1 MIKLLPHQ
9 QEAMEQTAGQKN
21 IAVYHDMGLGKTFTG
36 SEMMCRFGCRIN
48 LVVCQKSK
56 VEDWVYHFKKHYT
69 TYQGEWVTPPRVYNL
84 TNKND
89 FEVFMVAVNEKM
101 NLKNHCYLNV
111 VGVINY
117 ELAWRRK
124 FLLQLTDFCLMLDES
139 SLIQNKTAKQTKF
152 ILKLQPSH
160 VILLSGTPVGGKYEN
175 LWTQLHL
182 MGWDISEKL
191 YEKQYVNWTL
201 TEDDGSGIRHRIVDK
216 DDPYKNIDRLKRKM
230 REYGAVFKKTEEC
243 FQLPEQT
250 FTKVTVKPSKEY
262 KKFQKDCIIVMD
274 TMNLQEF
281 HDDSDFNGEDITPR
295 VELVGDTTL
304 TKLLYSRQLCGH
316 FNKDKL
322 DAFGDLVESTQ
333 DRLIVFYSFNSEL
346 EALKKICHQLGRPTS
361 EINGHCKDLT
371 AYEQETDSVTLC
383 QYQSASK
390 GLNLQKC
397 NRIIYFTLPLSSE
410 DFEQSKKRIHRIGQ
424 ERPCF
429 YYLMICKGTVEE
441 QILQTLE
448 TRRDFTDEL
457 FKERN
462 EPK

>member
-1 MIKLLPHQ
+1 MVKLLPHQ
-9 QEAMEQTAGQKN
+9 QEAMEQTKGLKN

-36 SEMMCRFGCRIN
+36 SEMMRRFKCRVN
-48 LVVCQKSK
+48 LIVCQKSK
-56 VEDWVYHFKKHYT
+56 VNDWVEHFHEHYLW
-69 TYQGEWVTPPRVYNL
+69 GACDL
-84 TNKND
+84 TNKKD
-89 FEVFMVAVNEKM
+89 FYWFM
-101 NLKNHCYLNV
+101 NV
-111 VGVINY
+111 HVPTEETLPCVGVINY

-124 FLLQLTDFCLMLDES
+124 ELLKLKDFCLMLDES

-152 ILKLQPSH
+152 ILKLKPSH

-191 YEKQYVNWTL
+191 YEKQYVNWKTIQVGGV
-201 TEDDGSGIRHRIVDK
+201 THKIVDK
-216 DDPYKNIDRLKRKM
+216 DDPYKHTDRLKKKM
-230 REYGAVFKKTEEC
+230 REHGAIFKKTEEC

-250 FTKVTVKPSKEY
+250 FTKVMVKPIKEY
-262 KKFQKDCIIVMD
+262 WKFQKDSII
-274 TMNLQEF
+274 EI
-281 HDDSDFNGEDITPR
+281 DDC
-295 VELVGDTTL
+295 ELIGDTTL
-304 TKLLYSRQLCGH
+304 TKLLFSRQLCGH

-322 DAFGDLVESTQ
+322 EAFRDLVESTQ
-333 DRLIVFYSFNSEL
+333 DRLIVFYSFNAEL

-361 EINGHCKDLT
+361 EVNGHCKDLT
-371 AYEQETDSVTLC
+371 AYEQESNSVTLC

-410 DFEQSKKRIHRIGQ
+410 DFEQSKKRTHRIGQ

-429 YYLMICKGTVEE
+429 YYMLICKGTVEE

-448 TRRDFTDEL
+448 ARRDFTDEL
-457 FKERN
+457 FN
-462 EPK
+462 EVIS

>member
-1 MIKLLPHQ
+1 MVKLLPHQ
-9 QEAMEQTAGQKN
+9 KEAMDQTEGLQN

-36 SEMMCRFGCRIN
+36 SEMMRRFNCKVN
-48 LVVCQKSK
+48 LIVCQKSK
-56 VEDWVYHFKKHYT
+56 VQDWVDHFNQYYKEPYVGVIDLTVKGAIKT
-69 TYQGEWVTPPRVYNL
+69 ITEWN
-84 TNKND
+84 
-89 FEVFMVAVNEKM
+89 FEFP
-101 NLKNHCYLNV
+101 C

-124 FLLQLTDFCLMLDES
+124 ELLKLKDFCLMLDES
-139 SLIQNKTAKQTKF
+139 SLIQNKSAKQTKF
-152 ILKLQPSH
+152 ILKLKPSH

-191 YEKQYVNWTL
+191 YEKQYVNWKTI
-201 TEDDGSGIRHRIVDK
+201 EVGGMVHKIVDK
-216 DDPYKNIDRLKRKM
+216 DDPYKNTDRLKRKM
-230 REYGAVFKKTEEC
+230 REHGAVFKKTEEC

-250 FTKVTVKPSKEY
+250 FTKVMIKPIKEY
-262 KKFQKDCIIVMD
+262 WKFQKDSIV
-274 TMNLQEF
+274 QI
-281 HDDSDFNGEDITPR
+281 DDYEVI
-295 VELVGDTTL
+295 GDTTL
-304 TKLLYSRQLCGH
+304 TKLLFSRQLCGH

-322 DAFGDLVESTQ
+322 EAFRDLVESTQ
-333 DRLIVFYSFNSEL
+333 DRLIVFYSFNAEL
-346 EALKKICHQLGRPTS
+346 EQLKKICHDLGRPTS

-371 AYEQETDSVTLC
+371 AYDQESNSITLC

-424 ERPCF
+424 ENPCF

-448 TRRDFTDEL
+448 ARRDFTDEL

>member
-1 MIKLLPHQ
+1 MVKLLPHQ
-9 QEAMEQTAGQKN
+9 KEAMDQTEGLQN

-36 SEMMCRFGCRIN
+36 SEMMKRFNCDVN
-48 LVVCQKSK
+48 LIICQKSK
-56 VEDWVYHFKKHYT
+56 VQDWVNHFKEHYPKLK
-69 TYQGEWVTPPRVYNL
+69 VFDL
-84 TNKND
+84 TNKVD
-89 FEVFMVAVNEKM
+89 FSTFSGQFQPLHAVWKCVA
-101 NLKNHCYLNV
+101 
-111 VGVINY
+111 VINY

-124 FLLQLTDFCLMLDES
+124 GLLQLTDFCLMLDES
-139 SLIQNKTAKQTKF
+139 SLIQNKSAKQTKF
-152 ILKLQPSH
+152 ILKMKPSH

-191 YEKQYVNWTL
+191 YEKQYVNWKTI
-201 TEDDGSGIRHRIVDK
+201 EVGGMVHKIVDK
-216 DDPYKNIDRLKRKM
+216 DDPYKNTDRLKRKM
-230 REYGAVFKKTEEC
+230 REHGAVFKKTEEC

-250 FTKVTVKPSKEY
+250 FSKVMIKPIKEY
-262 KKFQKDCIIVMD
+262 WKFQKDSIVTMD
-274 TMNLQEF
+274 TLNLHEF
-281 HDDSDFNGEDITPR
+281 HDDSDFYGKDVTPR
-295 VELVGDTTL
+295 IELVGDTTL
-304 TKLLYSRQLCGH
+304 TKLLFSRQLCGH

-322 DAFGDLVESTQ
+322 EAFRNLVESTQ
-333 DRLIVFYSFNSEL
+333 DRLIVFYSFNAEL
-346 EALKKICHQLGRPTS
+346 EQLKKICHQLGRPTS

-371 AYEQETDSVTLC
+371 AYEKESNSVTLC

-429 YYLMICKGTVEE
+429 YYLMICRNTVEE

-448 TRRDFTDEL
+448 SRRDFTDQL
-457 FKERN
+457 FIEGDKS
-462 EPK
+462 